1 MFWQKVLFRLLFP
14 LRLQALSNLKQ
25 EREHIKAELQNMIEE
40 NSKENMDMAL
50 VRTEVLMKKRDRL
63 MAQRI
68 REDNERTSGF

>member
-25 EREHIKAELQNMIEE
+25 EREHVKAELQNMIEE
-40 NSKENMDMAL
+40 NSKENVDVAP
-50 VRTEVLMKKRDRL
+50 VRTKVLMKKRDRP

-68 REDNERTSGF
+68 REDNA